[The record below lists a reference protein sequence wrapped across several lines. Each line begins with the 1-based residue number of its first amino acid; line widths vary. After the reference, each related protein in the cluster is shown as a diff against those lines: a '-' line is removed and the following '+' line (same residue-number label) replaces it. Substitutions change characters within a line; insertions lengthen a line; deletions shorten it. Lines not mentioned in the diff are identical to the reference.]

1 MNILVTGAGGQLGR
15 CIRRAAGKAG
25 FADNYIFATSAELDI
40 TDAAA
45 VRAAVS
51 EHGVGVI
58 INCAAYTDV
67 DAAEDHPELAARIN
81 SDAVRHL
88 ADAMAEA
95 GGTLVH
101 ISSDY
106 VFGGNVCNT
115 PLAEDAPAAPTGV
128 YGLTKLQ
135 GERQIAE
142 SGARALVL
150 RTSWLY
156 SEYGKNFMK
165 TMLRL
170 MASRPQ
176 VNVVFDQCGT
186 PTYAGDLAEAVVA
199 IVGRRLYEGR
209 EGIYHYS
216 DEGVCTWFDFAR
228 AIAETAGCGGCDIV
242 PCRSCEFPSKVVRP
256 SYSVLDKSKFKDAFG
271 MSVPYWT
278 DSLKT
283 AIRNLNSNEA

>member
-15 CIRRAAGKAG
+15 CISRAAGKAG
-25 FADNYIFATSAELDI
+25 FADNYIFVTSAELDI

-45 VRAAVS
+45 VRAAVA
-51 EHGVGVI
+51 EHAVGMI

-67 DAAEDHPELAARIN
+67 DAAEDHPELADRVN
-81 SDAVRHL
+81 SYAVRHL

-106 VFGGNVCNT
+106 VFGGNACNT
-115 PLAEDAPAAPTGV
+115 PLAEDAPASPTGV

-135 GERQIAE
+135 GEQQIAE
-142 SGARALVL
+142 SGVRALVL

-156 SEYGKNFMK
+156 SEYGRNFMK

-170 MASRPQ
+170 MASHSQ
-176 VNVVFDQCGT
+176 IKVVFDQCGT

-199 IVGRRLYEGR
+199 IVSQRLYEGR

-228 AIAETAGCGGCDIV
+228 AIADIAGCDGCDIV

>member
-40 TDAAA
+40 TDVTA
-45 VRAAVS
+45 VRAAVA

-81 SDAVRHL
+81 SDAVRYL

-106 VFGGNVCNT
+106 VFGGNACNT

-142 SGARALVL
+142 SGVRALVL